1 MRNPDTEEPKI
12 QRTDCK
18 VINRFSTPWRVGIP
32 NPHVVQGSTVQ
43 HTRNNYKNTRNG
55 KRTGTLNESSAYAG
69 IVGNC
74 FYNLKNDFFFSL
86 KDLSE
91 TLRLKSCQKL
101 NQS

>member
-1 MRNPDTEEPKI
+1 MEKE
-12 QRTDCK
+12 QEH
-18 VINRFSTPWRVGIP
+18 INENSC
-32 NPHVVQGSTVQ
+32 
-43 HTRNNYKNTRNG
+43 
-55 KRTGTLNESSAYAG
+55 AYAG

-101 NQS
+101 NYS